1 MIGQILGAA
10 GGLAKIAGAI
20 GQKNEAQRQVGAY
33 NLFGEQQRGVF
44 NAGYSDLMSQAKGA
58 TTYEKDLSRYQK
70 VEQQA
75 DLAKRMASG
84 MSRGSG
90 EQIARDQ
97 AAQTSA
103 NVLAAATRGA
113 GSGTDIMTAA
123 LLSQQ
128 GENQAQNAI
137 SARSAQEQMLAK
149 NVAQQNEFA
158 AYGQTAAADA
168 RERGIVFQ
176 SQAYKEANIQDIT
189 QNRMQGQMNLDST
202 LYEGMQARLGNL
214 ADAKTAIWSGV
225 GDLLGGASKN
235 MMAAQANK
243 LGMSNLQK
251 MYGAGI
257 DKGIK
262 SRPEVAALMG
272 NPLTGATGQ
281 NISFPT
287 IGGFQMGSPAMTAQQ
302 SFDSKNSWDPINK
315 EWFSTGN

>member
-1 MIGQILGAA
+1 MFGEILGIL
-10 GGLAKIAGAI
+10 GSGAKIAGAI
-20 GQKNEAQRQVGAY
+20 GQKNEANRQVGAY
-33 NLFGEQQRGVF
+33 NLYSSQQRGVF
-44 NAGYSDLMSQAKGA
+44 DAAQADLMAQGKGA
-58 TTYEKDLSRYQK
+58 TTYQKDLSQYQK
-70 VEQQA
+70 LQQQA
-75 DLAKRMASG
+75 DLNKRMASG
-84 MSRGSG
+84 QSRGSG

-128 GENQAQNAI
+128 GENTAQNAI
-137 SARSAQEQMLAK
+137 SARSAAEQMASK
-149 NVAQQNEFA
+149 NLAQQNEFT
-158 AYGQTAAADA
+158 AYGQMAAADA

-176 SQAYKEANIQDIT
+176 SQANKEANIMGLT
-189 QNRMQGQMNLDST
+189 QNRMEGQMNLDAT
-202 LYEGMQARLGNL
+202 LFEGMQSKLGAV
-214 ADAKTAIWSGV
+214 ADAENALWSGV
-225 GDLLGGASKN
+225 GDLLGGAGKG

-251 MYGAGI
+251 MYQTGI

-281 NISFPT
+281 NISFPA
-287 IGGFQMGSPAMTAQQ
+287 IGGFKMGSPAMTAQQ
-302 SFDSKNSWDPINK
+302 SFDANNSWDPINK
-315 EWFSTGN
+315 TWFSTGN

>member
-1 MIGQILGAA
+1 MFGEILGVL
-10 GGLAKIAGAI
+10 GSGAKIVGAI
-20 GQKNEAQRQVGAY
+20 GQKNEADRQVGAY
-33 NLFGEQQRGVF
+33 NLFSSQQRGVF
-44 NAGYSDLMSQAKGA
+44 DAAQADLMAQGKGA
-58 TTYEKDLSRYQK
+58 TTYQKDLSQYQK
-70 VEQQA
+70 LQQQA

-84 MSRGSG
+84 QSRGAG

-137 SARSAQEQMLAK
+137 SARSAAEQMASK
-149 NVAQQNEFA
+149 NLAQQNEFT
-158 AYGQTAAADA
+158 AYGQMAAADA

-176 SQAYKEANIQDIT
+176 SQANKEANIMGLT
-189 QNRMQGQMNLDST
+189 QNRMEGQMNLDTT
-202 LYEGMQARLGNL
+202 LFEGMQSKLGAV
-214 ADAKTAIWSGV
+214 ADANNALWSGV
-225 GDLLGGASKN
+225 GDLFGGASKN

-251 MYGAGI
+251 MYQTGI

-272 NPLTGATGQ
+272 NQLTGATGQ
-281 NISFPT
+281 NISFPA

-302 SFDSKNSWDPINK
+302 SFEANNSWDPINK
-315 EWFSTGN
+315 TWFSTGN